1 MFIYTSL
8 ILQEIY
14 VQIAIIFRNAPNIKC
29 YHLSLTNT
37 RPLSGKA
44 NPESLTRGS
53 LSGASGTPHSDTV
66 PTVIP
71 ARLPGVSGAGLD
83 SGEATLG

>member
-29 YHLSLTNT
+29 YHLPLTNT

-71 ARLPGVSGAGLD
+71 ARLPGDSGAGLD
-83 SGEATLG
+83 SGEATPG